1 MTIKKVLQHA
11 VLVTA
16 VLGGVAY
23 ANQSA
28 SADTFNSNGIH
39 MSLARKT
46 VTNDGVEYKYDLP
59 AKQVK
64 LLQKARKE
72 GYGIRFTTNDDNVVT
87 HVKLIDGDWS
97 RAFQR
102 STQSMFDWFVLSV
115 GGLIIVGGLGQL
127 IYTKWFKSKS
137 DTDPELDGE
146 YHG

>member
-28 SADTFNSNGIH
+28 SADTFDSNGIH
-39 MSLARKT
+39 MSLARQT
-46 VTNDGVEYKYDLP
+46 VTTDGVEYRYDLP

-64 LLQKARKE
+64 LLEKARKD

-87 HVKLIDGDWS
+87 HVKLIDGDM
-97 RAFQR
+97 AR
-102 STQSMFDWFVLSV
+102 SWQHGTQSMFNWVVMPLA
-115 GGLIIVGGLGQL
+115 GLIIVGGLGQL

-146 YHG
+146 YHD

>member
-1 MTIKKVLQHA
+1 MAIKKVLQHA

-23 ANQSA
+23 ADQSA

-64 LLQKARKE
+64 LLQKARRE

-97 RAFQR
+97 RTFQR
-102 STQSMFDWFVLSV
+102 STQPIFDWFVLPV
-115 GGLIIVGGLGQL
+115 GGLIIVLAIGQF
-127 IYTKWFKSKS
+127 IYSKWFKSKS
-137 DTDPELDGE
+137 ESDPKLDGK

>member
-28 SADTFNSNGIH
+28 SADTFDSNGIH
-39 MSLARKT
+39 MSLARQT
-46 VTNDGVEYKYDLP
+46 VTTDGVEYRYDLP
-59 AKQVK
+59 DKQVK
-64 LLQKARKE
+64 LLEKARKD

-102 STQSMFDWFVLSV
+102 STQSTFNWVVMPLA
-115 GGLIIVGGLGQL
+115 GLIIVGGLGQL

-146 YHG
+146 YHD